1 MWLETIKKS
10 LDEIG
15 MSTYFS
21 NPHNDEKEFISKKA
35 FKKREQNFN
44 TESLNNIKKNK
55 LRTYALFKDKSGFE
69 SYLVDIKNTDLRKQV
84 TKFRLSDHKLR
95 IETGRYENLSAEV
108 RFCPFCPDKVE
119 CETHMLLACPI
130 YNHKRNI
137 LFNYLIEENN
147 EFTSYSETEKLVYIM
162 KNISQ
167 TVAKYISNCFEIRTF
182 LLSKARR
189 HD

>member
-15 MSTYFS
+15 MSTYYS

-69 SYLVDIKNTDLRKQV
+69 SYLVEIKK
-84 TKFRLSDHKLR
+84 H
-95 IETGRYENLSAEV
+95 
-108 RFCPFCPDKVE
+108 
-119 CETHMLLACPI
+119 
-130 YNHKRNI
+130 
-137 LFNYLIEENN
+137 LFEK
-147 EFTSYSETEKLVYIM
+147 TS
-162 KNISQ
+162 N
-167 TVAKYISNCFEIRTF
+167 
-182 LLSKARR
+182 
-189 HD
+189 